1 MRCDARDKLTRMCL
15 LASAV
20 AGGKDMA
27 DRKAPFGTTNL

>member
-1 MRCDARDKLTRMCL
+1 MRRDVRDKLTRMCL
-15 LASAV
+15 LASTV